1 MGAAIE
7 GIGYTPTARTT
18 EPASKTS
25 LDYTAFLR
33 LFTEQLK
40 NQDPTAP
47 MEATDSL
54 AQLATFSQVEQSV
67 MTNKK
72 LDSILSSQSLSQA
85 SSVIGRT
92 VTSGDGTVSGKVSSV
107 FLGDTGPVAVL
118 EGGNTVPL
126 GSGISIS

>member
-1 MGAAIE
+1 MVAVSGVGQALATKVE
-7 GIGYTPTARTT
+7 QP
-18 EPASKTS
+18 SKTS
-25 LDYTAFLR
+25 IDYQSFLM

-72 LDSILSSQSLSQA
+72 LESILSSQSLSQA
-85 SSVIGRT
+85 SSAIGRT
-92 VTSGDGTVSGKVSSV
+92 VTSSDGLVSGKVLSV
-107 FLGDTGPVAVL
+107 KLTDTGPVAEL
-118 EGGNTVPL
+118 D
-126 GSGISIS
+126 SGYIIDLNSGVTIS